1 MDLQLPHL
9 SPPPSAEARFLST
22 VERVVG
28 WLLRPTAPP
37 ADVRAAYVAAHLSRS
52 CTSTLVVQTVAE
64 AKRANN
70 NYVARLL
77 PSLWATLGTTCKDHE
92 GPLGPGATTPR
103 DLAVQTDGV
112 AIISHLTEWISG
124 TGSLTQARALWD
136 CEPRATAVAPV
147 QIGPHR
153 DLEPRPA
160 ALGPVQMGPLA
171 RLLYYECFRLG
182 EVSPTLI
189 LGLIDAL
196 GAYRALVADRDNPPS
211 AFSSLPVGLILLAH
225 VMLFP
230 TLGPHAIRVRRAAC
244 NCIRPQRDW
253 FDGIPALPIDE
264 RSAYRRDGVDR
275 TPCPYEAWGFNSP
288 MARTGG
294 RPLRGWDASSGCLD
308 YLVQARR
315 LGRLNV
321 LDIQIAEE
329 YANVLVQPLRWAG
342 PGDLA
347 PRA

>member
-1 MDLQLPHL
+1 
-9 SPPPSAEARFLST
+9 
-22 VERVVG
+22 V
-28 WLLRPTAPP
+28 
-37 ADVRAAYVAAHLSRS
+37 
-52 CTSTLVVQTVAE
+52 
-64 AKRANN
+64 
-70 NYVARLL
+70 
-77 PSLWATLGTTCKDHE
+77 
-92 GPLGPGATTPR
+92 
-103 DLAVQTDGV
+103 
-112 AIISHLTEWISG
+112 
-124 TGSLTQARALWD
+124 
-136 CEPRATAVAPV
+136 
-147 QIGPHR
+147 
-153 DLEPRPA
+153 
-160 ALGPVQMGPLA
+160 
-171 RLLYYECFRLG
+171 
-182 EVSPTLI
+182 
-189 LGLIDAL
+189 GLIDAL

-230 TLGPHAIRVRRAAC
+230 TLGPHAVRVRRAAC

-288 MARTGG
+288 MARPGG
-294 RPLRGWDASSGCLD
+294 RPLRGYDASSGCLN